1 MQKLINALAILS
13 FGVSAGIVG
22 GGTYL
27 YVNRDKLIDEV
38 RVQALAEVK
47 EIIPDIV
54 ESLLPKPE
62 LPNIGGE
69 SPIPSTLPFFD

>member
-27 YVNRDKLIDEV
+27 YVNKDKLVDEV
-38 RVQALAEVK
+38 RTQALTEVK
-47 EIIPDIV
+47 EIIPEIV
-54 ESLLPKPE
+54 ESLLPKTE
-62 LPNIGGE
+62 LPDIGGE
-69 SPIPSTLPFFD
+69 SPIPSTLPFFG